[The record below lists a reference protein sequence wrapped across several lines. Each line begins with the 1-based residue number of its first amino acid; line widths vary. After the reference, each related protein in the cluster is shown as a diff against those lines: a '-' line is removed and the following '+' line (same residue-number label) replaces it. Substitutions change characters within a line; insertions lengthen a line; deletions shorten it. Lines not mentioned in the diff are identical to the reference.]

1 MTKQNLILATCLQA
15 GRIMMENGSEV
26 YRVEDTMTRIAA
38 NAGYPK
44 SISYVTATGIFMS
57 LRQDLGTQMA
67 EVHERSINLE
77 KVVAVNRLS
86 RLFAERKITMD
97 ELAKEIQAVDT
108 VTPSFPLFLQ
118 ALMAGVVSCTLMV
131 IFGGTWPD
139 FLATFIIGAVGYVV
153 SIWVRRSSHLR
164 LLDMFVS
171 AFVIGAAAIL
181 AVHFRLAGNTDNI
194 IIGAV
199 MPLVPGVAI
208 TTSFRDILSGD
219 LLSGTAR
226 GIEALF
232 IAAAIGA
239 GIATALLLV
248 GGAIWKL

>member
-1 MTKQNLILATCLQA
+1 MKEQDLILGTCLHA

-38 NAGYPK
+38 NAGYPQ

-86 RLFAERKITMD
+86 RLFAEKKITIE
-97 ELAKEIQAVDT
+97 ELSREIRAVDT
-108 VTPSFPLFLQ
+108 VTPSFPLLLQ
-118 ALMAGVVSCTLMV
+118 ALMAGVVSCTLMY
-131 IFGGTWPD
+131 IFGGAWHD
-139 FLATFIIGAVGYVV
+139 FIATFIIGAMGYVV
-153 SIWVRRSSHLR
+153 SVWVRKSSHLR

-171 AFVIGAAAIL
+171 AFAIGATAIL
-181 AVHFRLAGNTDNI
+181 AVHFHIAGNTDNI

-239 GIATALLLV
+239 GIATSLLLI
-248 GGAIWKL
+248 GGTIWKL